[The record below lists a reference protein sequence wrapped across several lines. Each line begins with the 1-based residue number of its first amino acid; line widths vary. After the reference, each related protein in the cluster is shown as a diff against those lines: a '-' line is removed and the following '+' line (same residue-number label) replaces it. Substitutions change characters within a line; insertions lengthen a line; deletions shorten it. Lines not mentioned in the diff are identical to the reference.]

1 MGQAVLD
8 QLDDVIIV
16 QSVKDMLALATIIH
30 NAFAAQ
36 QFEPL
41 RDRRQIVIESIR
53 NLRHAQLLLDQQPQK
68 SQPIRI
74 SQHTENGCRP

>member
-30 NAFAAQ
+30 NALAAQ
-36 QFEPL
+36 QLEPL
-41 RDRRQIVIESIR
+41 RDSRQIVIERIR
-53 NLRHAQLLLDQQPQK
+53 NLRHAQLLLDQQPQE